1 MAEWFAYLPADT
13 IFIRGAEP
21 MLRGESHGASTV
33 FPPPPST
40 IEGALRTA
48 VLAEKGVHP
57 LDYNGGRAPQEVYDC
72 IGKPGSESPFSV
84 WGPLFMKDGKL
95 VIPCPYTWN
104 IAKEAKVGGNTKKPG
119 DPVAVV
125 QAKRLKNTLCIG
137 KNTEYWVKG
146 SVMEMKSAG
155 GNWIYAE
162 SLNSNSASCR
172 LIPPA
177 DLYRSEIRT
186 GIALDGR
193 KRTAREGY
201 LYSLTHVRLNPG
213 VKLVFG
219 VDRKLPLPDR
229 GILRLGGEQRFG
241 GLERISALEI
251 REGSSGL
258 YMSLALIEGRADN
271 GDAVVASGRPVY
283 IGGWDMSAGFH
294 KPMRGYY
301 PAGTVFSRKLHDGMI
316 QI

>member
-1 MAEWFAYLPADT
+1 
-13 IFIRGAEP
+13 
-21 MLRGESHGASTV
+21 
-33 FPPPPST
+33 
-40 IEGALRTA
+40 
-48 VLAEKGVHP
+48 
-57 LDYNGGRAPQEVYDC
+57 
-72 IGKPGSESPFSV
+72 
-84 WGPLFMKDGKL
+84 
-95 VIPCPYTWN
+95 
-104 IAKEAKVGGNTKKPG
+104 
-119 DPVAVV
+119 
-125 QAKRLKNTLCIG
+125 
-137 KNTEYWVKG
+137 
-146 SVMEMKSAG
+146 MEMKSAG
-155 GNWIYAE
+155 GNWLYAE

-219 VDRKLPLPDR
+219 VDRKLPLQDR

-301 PAGTVFSRKLHDGMI
+301 PAGTGSDEITRGIYKFKEVFIMKERDIISLYFSPLHAGRRR
-316 QI
+316 QPRGC